1 MGPGRVAH
9 FDRLTWWPAACF
21 VVGALHRYW
30 GISGK
35 RVVYPQLFVGD
46 EFIGDRE
53 GIEVCLLAGVLC
65 CGAIVARLRGAL
77 EAGVVVCVWSC
88 VWYAVC

>member
-1 MGPGRVAH
+1 M
-9 FDRLTWWPAACF
+9 
-21 VVGALHRYW
+21 HRYW

-53 GIEVCLLAGVLC
+53 GIEVRLLAGC
-65 CGAIVARLRGAL
+65 SARRCGAIVARLRGRWMHAQL
-77 EAGVVVCVWSC
+77 CVCVCVWSC